1 LDLVNKNVSDESK
14 LAGLTQKRQKNG
26 SELAGLDV
34 FGLLGRDSRQYF
46 FLGAVA
52 QLERRLGI
60 TVQCCRLKWQTGN
73 RADVACRL
81 DSQNGG
87 QLLAVGTSFPFQEA
101 KSFCLSWKKLIGVG
115 WGAREMPCLAA
126 CDWS

>member
-26 SELAGLDV
+26 SELAGLEV

-87 QLLAVGTSFPFQEA
+87 
-101 KSFCLSWKKLIGVG
+101 
-115 WGAREMPCLAA
+115 
-126 CDWS
+126 